1 MVVMMVMVK
10 MVKIENG
17 KKEKYSIIY
26 IIYIFIYYS
35 VKMALPKID
44 FDQNDHDHFDHDTG
58 ALSIAIRAN
67 KIEKK
72 DRKKFVDRNEILL
85 PLPRREMS
93 V

>member
-26 IIYIFIYYS
+26 NIYIFIYYS

-44 FDQNDHDHFDHDTG
+44 FDQNDHDHFDHDAG
-58 ALSIAIRAN
+58 ALCQSRYV
-67 KIEKK
+67 
-72 DRKKFVDRNEILL
+72 RKKSKKTGKN
-85 PLPRREMS
+85 S
-93 V
+93 

>member
-17 KKEKYSIIY
+17 KKEKYS

-44 FDQNDHDHFDHDTG
+44 FDQNDHDHFDHDDG
-58 ALSIAIRAN
+58 VHCVFS
-67 KIEKK
+67 
-72 DRKKFVDRNEILL
+72 
-85 PLPRREMS
+85 
-93 V
+93 

>member
-26 IIYIFIYYS
+26 NIYIYLYYS

-44 FDQNDHDHFDHDTG
+44 FDQNDHDHFDHG
-58 ALSIAIRAN
+58 IN
-67 KIEKK
+67 FF
-72 DRKKFVDRNEILL
+72 FVQVDEGLGVWL
-85 PLPRREMS
+85 
-93 V
+93 